1 MIGLVVV
8 IASRVRAAL
17 VLASLLAVAG
27 CGASS
32 TTNGTASNG
41 ARSSGPIAATI
52 KQLRARQTRILEQ
65 APNSASSYTD
75 CASLGPVE
83 TLSDP
88 TGDLK
93 ANFGNPPTHGYDGLD
108 LTEAKLARSPTSLCV
123 DMALRGAPAAHS
135 LAAPLSG
142 DDYSLTVT
150 ALSGGVGGIPSIKIS
165 FQLWSGGRWLV
176 RLIGPGAEERP
187 DHGFVA
193 AQVGANGTQLSLVI
207 PTSNLPRYLPLDTFH
222 WRVQSL
228 ANGGKGIQFY
238 DPVPDQVA
246 PVYPPGTPPA

>member
-1 MIGLVVV
+1 MAL
-8 IASRVRAAL
+8 RVRAAL

-32 TTNGTASNG
+32 TTNGTESNG
-41 ARSSGPIAATI
+41 ARSSGRIAAAI
-52 KQLRARQTRILEQ
+52 QQLRMRQARTLEQ

-123 DMALRGAPAAHS
+123 DIALRGAPAAHS
-135 LAAPLSG
+135 PAVPLSG
-142 DDYSLTVT
+142 DDYSLTVN
-150 ALSGGVGGIPSIKIS
+150 ALRGSVGGIASIEIG

-193 AQVGANGTQLSLVI
+193 AEVGANGTQRSLVI
-207 PTSNLPRYLPLDTFH
+207 STRNLLRYLVLDTFH

-238 DPVPDQVA
+238 DHAPDQAA
-246 PVYPPGTPPA
+246 PVYPPGTRG